1 VNLMNPGHVDTVF
14 IAGKVRKWRGSL
26 VGVDRARVMRLAEQ
40 SRDAVMRRAGFTVDF
55 LG

>member
-1 VNLMNPGHVDTVF
+1 
-14 IAGKVRKWRGSL
+14 VRKWRGNL

-40 SRDAVMRRAGFTVDF
+40 SRDAVMRRTGFAVDF